1 MTKHSFA
8 RAIVKVNLRFLG
20 AMITLGFSW
29 LCWQGAS
36 KELWALYGI
45 ASLGFL
51 GGGRALLA
59 AIWEVKDILGNMTRI
74 ERLEKMGA
82 EPKADPRPLR
92 DTMKDGG
99 MIK

>member
-20 AMITLGFSW
+20 AVIALGFSW
-29 LCWQGAS
+29 LCWQGAP

-74 ERLEKMGA
+74 ERLEKWGPSRKPIPDHCA
-82 EPKADPRPLR
+82 IP
-92 DTMKDGG
+92 
-99 MIK
+99 